1 MLDQLFNSI
10 GGDVISSMTEKT
22 GINLEQ
28 AKAVLPIAKDTV
40 QTGLTDEVKAGNIS
54 GILGMLNSSGAGLQQ
69 NSLFGNLKGML
80 MQNILS
86 KLGLPESVASLVAG
100 TGMTS
105 IVENASQFLSGD
117 ADVKQS
123 DLTSKL
129 DMGGMVGNMAKGML
143 KDKLG
148 GIGKMFG

>member
-129 DMGGMVGNMAKGML
+129 DMGGMVGDMAKGML